1 MRRTLRRDLGL
12 VPAAKPAKP
21 PRRWFPI
28 GALASAA
35 ALLLALVVVGPGL
48 DLLGPGS
55 DDSGAE
61 NAVAFSQTTTTAA
74 AAAEGDEV
82 ERSAAGVTQEATD
95 GGDLA
100 APQDTT
106 TTHGATTTT
115 SAAAETTTT
124 AAEPPAP
131 ATAMQFSAEPDLE
144 TLEAAVLDLGIT
156 ADTDLAQFE
165 EQLRALG
172 LAFELTTTG
181 RAVYTREC
189 LAAGADAIAGATSG
203 YPLGEAPYGLGD
215 VMVAVYET
223 GTPGDIVV
231 AVQDTTTCKVLDTS
245 S

>member
-1 MRRTLRRDLGL
+1 
-12 VPAAKPAKP
+12 
-21 PRRWFPI
+21 
-28 GALASAA
+28 
-35 ALLLALVVVGPGL
+35 
-48 DLLGPGS
+48 
-55 DDSGAE
+55 
-61 NAVAFSQTTTTAA
+61 
-74 AAAEGDEV
+74 
-82 ERSAAGVTQEATD
+82 
-95 GGDLA
+95 
-100 APQDTT
+100 
-106 TTHGATTTT
+106 
-115 SAAAETTTT
+115 
-124 AAEPPAP
+124 
-131 ATAMQFSAEPDLE
+131 MQFSAEPDLE
-144 TLEAAVLDLGIT
+144 TLEAAVIDLGIT